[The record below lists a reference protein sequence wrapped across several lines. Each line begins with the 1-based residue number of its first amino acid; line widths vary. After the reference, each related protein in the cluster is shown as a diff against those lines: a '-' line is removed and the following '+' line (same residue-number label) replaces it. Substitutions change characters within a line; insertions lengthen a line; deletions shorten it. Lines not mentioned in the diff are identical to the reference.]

1 VVSSD
6 QYEELYSKL
15 ELSVVELEKVR
26 PRLKDCFFYF
36 AAFPEDSELGV
47 ERDLFPLWLGDQ
59 IVGKKDPMGDAK
71 ELLDILVQRSL
82 IEVRGDEFYE
92 RVHYVIHDVLRDLIR
107 HMLQKLPL
115 ERRDCLYEA
124 GQDLECFPEEYHK
137 MSSPVLSAQRLSI
150 MGSKVK
156 ELPPKLLNAPKLQVM
171 MLRENA
177 IEAIPAGFFSGNFRD
192 LRVLDLR
199 DTKIKSLPKSVKN
212 LKQLVVLNCGSS
224 ELQKLS
230 SSFVK
235 AMTNLQVLNVE
246 ECDLEY
252 LPSSIASLSKL
263 QYLYAE
269 SGNDLW
275 KEGGW
280 LRNPFHSRATLA
292 DIMKLVLLKEL
303 EISIKSQEVLPE
315 GMFKALKHLRVLRL
329 NGCYKLSA
337 IPEPMEDELQ
347 HLQVLG
353 ILGNTSL
360 TSLPNS
366 FGIVL
371 KNLRDLD
378 LCGCEGLLCLPEGL
392 AGLPKLKY
400 LNISYCR
407 GLECFPSSFSR
418 PGAFPALKL
427 LVITYPSGRVSFPD
441 LQPGAM
447 PQLEHLDLAGWEQ
460 LVDFPKPIANLTK
473 LRILDLRD
481 CGNLR
486 SLEHDGVGV
495 QSLANLEDL
504 RLDESKK
511 ILTLPDGLEA
521 LPKLR
526 RIDISKTT
534 IAFSQ
539 EVAHLV
545 TRRFE

>member
-1 VVSSD
+1 
-6 QYEELYSKL
+6 
-15 ELSVVELEKVR
+15 
-26 PRLKDCFFYF
+26 
-36 AAFPEDSELGV
+36 
-47 ERDLFPLWLGDQ
+47 
-59 IVGKKDPMGDAK
+59 
-71 ELLDILVQRSL
+71 
-82 IEVRGDEFYE
+82 
-92 RVHYVIHDVLRDLIR
+92 
-107 HMLQKLPL
+107 
-115 ERRDCLYEA
+115 
-124 GQDLECFPEEYHK
+124 
-137 MSSPVLSAQRLSI
+137 
-150 MGSKVK
+150 
-156 ELPPKLLNAPKLQVM
+156 
-171 MLRENA
+171 
-177 IEAIPAGFFSGNFRD
+177 
-192 LRVLDLR
+192 
-199 DTKIKSLPKSVKN
+199 
-212 LKQLVVLNCGSS
+212 
-224 ELQKLS
+224 
-230 SSFVK
+230 
-235 AMTNLQVLNVE
+235 
-246 ECDLEY
+246 
-252 LPSSIASLSKL
+252 
-263 QYLYAE
+263 
-269 SGNDLW
+269 
-275 KEGGW
+275 
-280 LRNPFHSRATLA
+280 
-292 DIMKLVLLKEL
+292 MKLVLLKEL

-337 IPEPMEDELQ
+337 IAEPMEDELQ
-347 HLQVLG
+347 HLQVLRIYHG
-353 ILGNTSL
+353 SESL
-360 TSLPNS
+360 TSLPSS

-371 KNLRDLD
+371 KNLRVLD
-378 LCGCEGLLCLPEGL
+378 LFGCGGFLCLPEGL
-392 AGLPKLKY
+392 AGLPKLKN
-400 LNISYCR
+400 LVISYCR

-447 PQLEHLDLAGWEQ
+447 PQLEHLNLEGWKQ

-473 LRILDLRD
+473 LRILDLSD

-545 TRRFE
+545 TRRFERGHGLE